1 MYLFYYSFDW
11 FEVTL
16 TTGFYFSRTDEN
28 TQIYDNNTYVNEYIY
43 LGIVEEVRD
52 EARIGGSEPLS
63 GSRCLARI
71 EQRNKFSVG
80 DTIEIMKPD
89 GTNRMTKVLAM
100 YNGEMEPVGSCP
112 HSKQVI
118 WLELSQAPE
127 RYDLLRVENT
137 R

>member
-1 MYLFYYSFDW
+1 MKKAF
-11 FEVTL
+11 TL
-16 TTGFYFSRTDEN
+16 IELLAVIIVLAVVALIATPLVLD
-28 TQIYDNNTYVNEYIY
+28 V
-43 LGIVEEVRD
+43 VEEVRD

-89 GTNRMTKVLAM
+89 GTNRMTEVLAM